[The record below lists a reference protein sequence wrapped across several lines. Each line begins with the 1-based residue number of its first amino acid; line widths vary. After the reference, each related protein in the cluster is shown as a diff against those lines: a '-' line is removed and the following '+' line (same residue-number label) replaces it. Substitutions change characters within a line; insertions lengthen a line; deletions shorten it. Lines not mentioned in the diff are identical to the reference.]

1 MLGGG
6 MRQAGV
12 IAAAAHYALEH
23 NVALLAQDHDN
34 AAELARGLALIPV
47 LTVSTPQTN
56 IFWIDMPPAA
66 CAPLREALARAQIRV
81 TVGPKMRL
89 VTHLDVSAR
98 AVQRTVDVF
107 TTFFTDWRA

>member
-34 AAELARGLALIPV
+34 AAELARGLALIPA

-56 IFWIDMPPAA
+56 IFWIDVPAAA
-66 CAPLREALARAQIRV
+66 CAPLRAALERAQIRA
-81 TVGPKMRL
+81 TVGPRMRL

-98 AVQRTVDVF
+98 DVQRTVDVF
-107 TTFFTDWRA
+107 TAFFTDWRA

>member
-1 MLGGG
+1 

-34 AAELARGLALIPV
+34 AAELARGLALIPA

-56 IFWIDMPPAA
+56 IFWIDVPSAA
-66 CAPLREALARAQIRV
+66 CAPLRAALERAQIRA
-81 TVGPKMRL
+81 TVGPRMRL

-98 AVQRTVDVF
+98 DVDVF
-107 TTFFTDWRA
+107 TAFFTDWRA